1 MKIRHRAAIVGLL
14 TGLNLLNYLDRFVV
28 NAVGPSVQKSF
39 ELSDQELGWVISAF
53 MVGYFLTSPLFGVL
67 GDRLPRKGL
76 IAGGVLV
83 WSAATFATG
92 ASGLAGAAGSFA
104 LLVAARV
111 LVGVGEASYA
121 TLSPTIIDDLT
132 EPDRKNRVLA
142 LFYSAIPVG
151 SALGYVLGGK
161 LEHAFGWE
169 SAFYVAGAPGIVL
182 ALLVLAIEEPARQPA
197 AVTPQTPDPAAMPQT
212 SGAASMSQTRGATPR
227 RGGPGVLSSLGALV
241 TTKDYLHAVGGAI
254 AYTFA
259 LGALAAWAPKF
270 LVERLDL
277 PLHAADFWL
286 GVILVAAGFAG
297 TAAGGFLGDRWKG
310 ADRTRAALAVCSLS
324 AAVAAPC
331 AVLALL
337 ARTPP
342 LAFVAI
348 GLTEFFLFVSTA
360 PFNLAVLRSV
370 PSQLRASAMAVSIFA
385 THLFGDLLSPPAVGR
400 LSDAIRA
407 AAAGGARAG
416 VAPLDDHGA
425 SLRAAM
431 FTLPAML
438 GVAAAWW
445 GWGAWRPRG
454 KMDSAARASG

>member
-1 MKIRHRAAIVGLL
+1 MKIRNRAAIVGLL

-28 NAVGPSVQKSF
+28 NAVGPSVQKTF
-39 ELSDQELGWVISAF
+39 DLSDQQLGWVISAF
-53 MVGYFLTSPLFGVL
+53 MIGYFLTSPLFGVL
-67 GDRLPRKGL
+67 GDRLPRRGL
-76 IAGGVLV
+76 IAAGVLV
-83 WSAATFATG
+83 WSAATFASG

-104 LLVAARV
+104 MLVVARV
-111 LVGVGEASYA
+111 LVGFGEASYA

-142 LFYSAIPVG
+142 FFYAAIPVG
-151 SALGYVLGGK
+151 SALGYALGGK
-161 LEHAFGWE
+161 LDQAFGWE
-169 SAFYVAGAPGIVL
+169 SAFYVAGAPGIAL
-182 ALLVLAIEEPARQPA
+182 ALLVLAIEEPPRRLAGARPS
-197 AVTPQTPDPAAMPQT
+197 MPQT
-212 SGAASMSQTRGATPR
+212 EDPAPR
-227 RGGPGVLSSLGALV
+227 RGPGVLASLGELV
-241 TTKDYLHAVGGAI
+241 TTKDYLHAVGGAV

-270 LVERLDL
+270 LVAHLDL
-277 PLHAADFWL
+277 PLHAVDFWL
-286 GVILVAAGFAG
+286 GVILAATGFAG

-310 ADRTRAALAVCSLS
+310 ADRTRAALAVCSVS

-337 ARTPP
+337 ATNPW

-360 PFNLAVLRSV
+360 PFNAAVLGSV
-370 PSQLRASAMAVSIFA
+370 ESRLRATAMAFSIFA

-407 AAAGGARAG
+407 ATAEGAHAG
-416 VAPLDDHGA
+416 APLLDDHGA
-425 SLRAAM
+425 SLRSAM
-431 FTLPAML
+431 FTLPAVI
-438 GVAAAWW
+438 GVAALWW

-454 KMDSAARASG
+454 KIATSIRDGA